1 MSMRGSNIGPEKL
14 ESIYF
19 ITPNF
24 NSEIWKMKNV
34 LTVMPTFKK
43 KLDSLKVNIACI
55 ASLLEQ
61 MLKNITGEGL
71 SN

>member
-1 MSMRGSNIGPEKL
+1 MRGSNIGPEKL

-43 KLDSLKVNIACI
+43 KLDSLKVNISCI